1 MEILAK
7 IPALTER
14 PPSDV
19 VDAPPPRSRRRPT
32 TASSMQWLL
41 DTRTMVTLAALA
53 AMVWSLAAWSEQ
65 ARLSQ
70 QRRSARMASQ
80 PRSIVAPETVSP

>member
-19 VDAPPPRSRRRPT
+19 IDPMPPCRQRPT
-32 TASSMQWLL
+32 ASSSMQWLR
-41 DTRTMVTLAALA
+41 DTRTMVALA
-53 AMVWSLAAWSEQ
+53 AIAAMIWSLAAWSEQ
-65 ARLSQ
+65 ARLTQ

>member
-14 PPSDV
+14 PPGDV
-19 VDAPPPRSRRRPT
+19 DSTPPSRQRP
-32 TASSMQWLL
+32 TASSAVPWLF
-41 DTRTMVTLAALA
+41 DTRTVVALA
-53 AMVWSLAAWSEQ
+53 AIAAMIWSLAAWSEQ
-65 ARLSQ
+65 TRLVQ